1 MPAAILIDK
10 GSPVDKDIPVNGD
23 IPVGAGNPRNWPDGF
38 GHAYL
43 KPFCNRVEGYDFIF
57 YFRTY

>member
-1 MPAAILIDK
+1 MPAASLIDK

-57 YFRTY
+57 YFRIY